1 MSCTPSFPDVPAAG
15 YFVIGILAQM
25 HSIMHIFILVAM
37 YILFLC
43 SKKFLSK
50 VRFIPHDIPLN
61 LLVKK
66 HEENFENRTAMKI
79 CYFVLIY
86 VLFLDENASLVV
98 FIEQT
103 LLNECCLFVLL
114 AGIHFNI
121 FIIPIMNMCSRA
133 VVMIIFKHRKI
144 FDPVFS
150 NFELTAFWIFLLLI
164 KLSSDVHPNPGPHP
178 VNQNFSSG
186 FLSFCNWNLN
196 TLSKDDFYRISL
208 LEAHNT
214 LYKYDIISLCET
226 SLSDDITVP
235 ENSLPGYIYHPLNNP
250 DGSRNGGVGIF
261 YKDTLPLRIRDDL
274 SFDECLVTELIFGH
288 KKIFFTVFYRNP
300 KHDASSPGFADFLMN
315 FENLR
320 NAINQE
326 NPYAMF
332 FTGDVN
338 GHTQAWYPEG
348 DTNAEGVKL
357 DDLFSNLNLNQI
369 INEPTHF
376 FRDDCTPSC
385 IDIILTDQ
393 PNLVMSSGVRPSLD
407 PTVKHQIVF
416 CKLNFKIPPPP
427 KYRRKLWHYSK
438 SQAENIKKSTAQ
450 FPWNTQLSELK
461 SPTQQVAL
469 LNKTILHIM
478 SNFVPSTEKT
488 IRPSEPPWFGKTIR
502 SSLKKHNK
510 IYKKFKEKGCP
521 SASKKILDDSK
532 MEISSLILKA
542 KEDYLKQQGA
552 RLADPSTSR
561 KTYWKII
568 NGFLNKC
575 KVPRIP
581 PLFFE
586 GNFFTDCKQKATIF
600 NNYFAKQCT
609 PFLTDSI
616 LPNLVY
622 HTNKRFSSIDI
633 SRDEINDILKI
644 LKTNKAHGPD
654 NISVSMIQLCGEGLS
669 VPLQIIF
676 QNIIETGIFPDQWK
690 EANVTPVHKK
700 KDKQT
705 VSNYRPISLLPIFA

>member
-1 MSCTPSFPDVPAAG
+1 ME
-15 YFVIGILAQM
+15 
-25 HSIMHIFILVAM
+25 
-37 YILFLC
+37 FLP
-43 SKKFLSK
+43 K
-50 VRFIPHDIPLN
+50 VRFIPHNVPLN
-61 LLVKK
+61 FLVKK
-66 HEENFENRTAMKI
+66 RKKKSVNKSTAI
-79 CYFVLIY
+79 EYCYFLFMNVL
-86 VLFLDENASLVV
+86 LLEENASLVI
-98 FIEQT
+98 FLEQT
-103 LLNECCLFVLL
+103 MLDEHCLNLLL
-114 AGIHFNI
+114 AVIHFNI
-121 FIIPIMNMCSRA
+121 FLINIGLHAAMVIILNIKNLFEPC
-133 VVMIIFKHRKI
+133 
-144 FDPVFS
+144 FS
-150 NFELTAFWIFLLLI
+150 NFELTAFWIFSLLI
-164 KLSSDVHPNPGPHP
+164 KLSSDVHPNPGPP
-178 VNQNFSSG
+178 SGNKDFSSG

-196 TLSKDDFYRISL
+196 TLSKDEFYRISL

-235 ENSLPGYIYHPLNNP
+235 ENALPGYIYHPLNNP

-261 YKDTLPLRIRDDL
+261 YKDSLPLRIREDL

-300 KHDASSPGFADFLMN
+300 KHGASSIGFTDFLSN
-315 FENLR
+315 FKNLYDG
-320 NAINQE
+320 IIQE
-326 NPYAMF
+326 KPYAMF
-332 FTGDVN
+332 FTGDAN
-338 GHTQAWYPEG
+338 GHTQTWYPEG
-348 DTNAEGVKL
+348 DTNDEGVKL
-357 DDLFSNLNLNQI
+357 DELFSDLNLNQI

-427 KYRRKLWHYSK
+427 KYRRKIWHYAK
-438 SQAENIKKSTAQ
+438 SQVGNIKKSIKD
-450 FPWNTQLSELK
+450 FPWDTQLNQLK
-461 SPTQQVAL
+461 DPTHQVAL
-469 LNKTILHIM
+469 LNETILNIM
-478 SNFVPSTEKT
+478 SNFVPNCEKT
-488 IRPSEPPWFGKTIR
+488 FRPSEPPWFNRNIR
-502 SSLKKHNK
+502 SSLKKHNRT
-510 IYKKFKEKGCP
+510 YNKFKEKGC
-521 SASKKILDDSK
+521 SLESKSVLDNSK
-532 MEISSLILKA
+532 SEIRSLILKA

-609 PFLTDSI
+609 PFLTNSI
-616 LPNLVY
+616 LPDLVY
-622 HTNKRFSSIDI
+622 HTNKRFTSMEITQ
-633 SRDEINDILKI
+633 DEIKDILKI

-654 NISVSMIQLCGEGLS
+654 NISVSMIQL
-669 VPLQIIF
+669 
-676 QNIIETGIFPDQWK
+676 
-690 EANVTPVHKK
+690 
-700 KDKQT
+700 
-705 VSNYRPISLLPIFA
+705 